1 LSGLPPLLAAETFRI
16 RLKCP
21 CRPVGAVGQVSPT
34 RWRPVPARGTET
46 GRTSQFLGC
55 ERELRL
61 GVYFLF
67 RLFNVAPET
76 TARFSHLDDQS
87 RSLSPPGWS
96 IRSNGLPDR
105 ISILPPD
112 ALHRPRSQRWAPLAA
127 ARASRAASRPASRAA
142 MA

>member
-1 LSGLPPLLAAETFRI
+1 M
-16 RLKCP
+16 
-21 CRPVGAVGQVSPT
+21 SPT
-34 RWRPVPARGTET
+34 RCRPIPARGAET

-87 RSLSPPGWS
+87 RSLSPPGY
-96 IRSNGLPDR
+96 GLPIGHGGR
-105 ISILPPD
+105 SVVILPVVAGTGPG
-112 ALHRPRSQRWAPLAA
+112 QRCDPPLVA
-127 ARASRAASRPASRAA
+127 ARASRAASREASRLA
-142 MA
+142 MARRLSYWRRPRARASSTLALPSLK